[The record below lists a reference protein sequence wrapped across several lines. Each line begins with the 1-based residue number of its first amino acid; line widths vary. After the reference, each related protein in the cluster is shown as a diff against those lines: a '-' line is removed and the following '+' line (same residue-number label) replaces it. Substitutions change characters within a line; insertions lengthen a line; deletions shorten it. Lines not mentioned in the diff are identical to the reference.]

1 VPAGYDYFLGGYSNI
16 LNGVV
21 IHTGSDNDANSS
33 ELLDMTPDTS
43 SWYDPALD
51 VGMTFSDPTAGVTIS
66 TQSVS
71 GSNAV
76 VTVSVT
82 PAPCVHT
89 SPSVVASP
97 SSQTATAGTSLS
109 YTVSVKNNDGLS
121 CSGSTFTLMAMD
133 PAGWTGNV
141 SASSLSINPGS
152 TATTTLTI
160 TSPTTAGNGTY
171 MIGASA
177 T

>member
-1 VPAGYDYFLGGYSNI
+1 
-16 LNGVV
+16 
-21 IHTGSDNDANSS
+21 TGSDNDANSS
-33 ELLDMTPDTS
+33 ELLDMTPTTS

-51 VGMTFSDPTAGVTIS
+51 VGLTFSDPTAGVTIS

-82 PAPCVHT
+82 PQPCVHT

-109 YTVSVKNNDGLS
+109 YTVSVTNNDGLS
-121 CSGSTFTLMAMD
+121 CSGSTFTLAAVD
-133 PAGWTGNV
+133 PSGWTGNV
-141 SASSLSINPGS
+141 SASSLSINPG
-152 TATTTLTI
+152 TTTRTTLTI

-171 MIGASA
+171 IIGSSA
-177 T
+177 TNTADLTVTGSGSAADVVGTV